1 MNGDNMNMKLRPY
14 KAEDSQI
21 ICGWVKDEKTLF
33 QWSAD
38 RIGKFPLQGNELN
51 ENYAERKAGEDF
63 FPLTA
68 IDEMENVIGH
78 LFVLIPDVNVKT
90 TVRFGFVIVSP
101 EVRGKGYGRKLL
113 ELAIEYAK
121 KELKANRVTLG
132 VFANNPKA
140 QACYEAVGFKPFSKR
155 VMKILGTDWE
165 CIDMELILQ

>member
-1 MNGDNMNMKLRPY
+1 MNMKLRPY

-21 ICGWVKDEKTLF
+21 ICSWVKDEKTLF

-51 ENYAERKAGEDF
+51 ENYAERKAGLDF

-68 IDEMENVIGH
+68 VDENENVIGH

-101 EVRGKGYGRKLL
+101 DVRGKGYGKKML

-121 KELKANRVTLG
+121 KELKATKATLG

-155 VMKILGTDWE
+155 IMKILGTDWE
-165 CIDMELILQ
+165 CIDMELNLQ

>member
-1 MNGDNMNMKLRPY
+1 MNIKLRPY
-14 KAEDSQI
+14 KPEYSQI
-21 ICGWVKDEKTLF
+21 IFSWIRDEKSLF

-51 ENYAERKAGEDF
+51 ENYVTRNTGTDF
-63 FPLTA
+63 FPFTA
-68 IDEMENVIGH
+68 VDENENAIGH

-101 EVRGKGYGRKLL
+101 EIRGKGFGKKML

-121 KELKANRVTLG
+121 KEFHATKVTLG

-140 QACYEAVGFKPFSKR
+140 QACYESIGFSPVSTR
-155 VMKILGTDWE
+155 VVNILNSDWE
-165 CIDMELILQ
+165 CIDMELSLS

>member
-1 MNGDNMNMKLRPY
+1 MKMKLRPY
-14 KAEDSQI
+14 KPEDSQI
-21 ICGWVKDEKTLF
+21 ICSWIKDEKTLF

-38 RIGKFPLQGNELN
+38 RIGKFPLLGNELN
-51 ENYAERKAGEDF
+51 ENYATRNVGTDF

-68 IDEMENVIGH
+68 VDENENISGH

-101 EVRGKGYGRKLL
+101 EFRGKGNGKKML

-121 KELKANRVTLG
+121 KELHATRITLG

-140 QACYEAVGFKPFSKR
+140 QACYESLGFSPCTKR
-155 VMKILGTDWE
+155 IVKILDADWE
-165 CIDMELILQ
+165 CIDMELIMKLI

>member
-1 MNGDNMNMKLRPY
+1 MNMKLRPY

-21 ICGWVKDEKTLF
+21 ICSWVKDEKTLF

-38 RIGKFPLQGNELN
+38 RIGKFPLMGNELN
-51 ENYAERKAGEDF
+51 ENYAERKAGLDF

-68 IDEMENVIGH
+68 VDEKENVIGH
-78 LFVLIPDVNVKT
+78 LFVLIPDANVKT
-90 TVRFGFVIVSP
+90 TVRFGFVIVSS
-101 EVRGKGYGRKLL
+101 EIRGKGYGKKML

-121 KELKANRVTLG
+121 KELKANKATLG

-155 VMKILGTDWE
+155 VINILGADWE
-165 CIDMELILQ
+165 CIDMELNLQ

>member
-1 MNGDNMNMKLRPY
+1 MNMKLRPY

-38 RIGKFPLQGNELN
+38 RIGKFPLLGNEL
-51 ENYAERKAGEDF
+51 KA
-63 FPLTA
+63 T
-68 IDEMENVIGH
+68 
-78 LFVLIPDVNVKT
+78 
-90 TVRFGFVIVSP
+90 
-101 EVRGKGYGRKLL
+101 
-113 ELAIEYAK
+113 
-121 KELKANRVTLG
+121 KATLG

-165 CIDMELILQ
+165 CIDMELNLQ

>member
-1 MNGDNMNMKLRPY
+1 MKMKLRPY
-14 KAEDSQI
+14 KPEDSQI
-21 ICGWVKDEKTLF
+21 ICSWIKDEKTLF

-38 RIGKFPLQGNELN
+38 RIGKFPLLGNELN
-51 ENYAERKAGEDF
+51 ENYATRNAGTDF

-68 IDEMENVIGH
+68 VDENENIIGH

-101 EVRGKGYGRKLL
+101 EFRGKGYGKKML

-121 KELKANRVTLG
+121 KELHATRATLG

-140 QACYEAVGFKPFSKR
+140 QACYESLGFSPVSTR
-155 VMKILGTDWE
+155 VVNILNADWE
-165 CIDMELILQ
+165 CIDMELIMKLI